1 MDEVINVGMNRR
13 NKTPEA
19 VKATANGS
27 LKGNKKS
34 KHASESVARFIFL
47 ICAVVAILAVCSIT
61 IYMFIKGTESLKSVG
76 IADLLFKTVW
86 APTATPPAYGIVYI
100 ILSSIA
106 GTTLAILLGVPI
118 GLLTAVFLTEIAGKK
133 LAAVVQP
140 AVELLAAIPSVI
152 YGLLGLMLLN
162 PLLYKL
168 EKHVFANSTTHQYT
182 GGANLLAAVLVLAI
196 MILPTVINMSASA
209 IRAVPMNLRATSLA
223 LGATKIQT
231 IFKVVVPAAK
241 SGIIT
246 GIVLGIGRALG
257 EAMAINLVAGGSVN
271 LPLPFNSV
279 RFLTTQIV
287 SEMYEGFAKENA
299 RAAGQANYQE
309 GKAWNEKYYSDGHSD
324 WTYYNSDYYYQCND
338 TNAALRESAWKMTE
352 KWELGGI
359 DCDEIEA
366 NSSLTLDGGFD
377 FNSIWNSDFRNQV
390 GRRNP

>member
-1 MDEVINVGMNRR
+1 MDEVINVGMNRI

-168 EKHVFANSTTHQYT
+168 EKYVFANSTTHQYT

-287 SEMYEGFAKENA
+287 SEMSYADGVHRQVLFTVGLVLYIFIMIINLIITFMQKKGEK
-299 RAAGQANYQE
+299 AN
-309 GKAWNEKYYSDGHSD
+309 G
-324 WTYYNSDYYYQCND
+324 
-338 TNAALRESAWKMTE
+338 
-352 KWELGGI
+352 
-359 DCDEIEA
+359 
-366 NSSLTLDGGFD
+366 
-377 FNSIWNSDFRNQV
+377 
-390 GRRNP
+390 

>member
-1 MDEVINVGMNRR
+1 MDEVINVGMNKI

-118 GLLTAVFLTEIAGKK
+118 GLLTAVFLT
-133 LAAVVQP
+133 AVVQP

-287 SEMYEGFAKENA
+287 SEMSYADGVHRQVLFTVGLVLYIFIMIINLIITFMQKKGEK
-299 RAAGQANYQE
+299 AN
-309 GKAWNEKYYSDGHSD
+309 G
-324 WTYYNSDYYYQCND
+324 
-338 TNAALRESAWKMTE
+338 
-352 KWELGGI
+352 
-359 DCDEIEA
+359 
-366 NSSLTLDGGFD
+366 
-377 FNSIWNSDFRNQV
+377 
-390 GRRNP
+390 

>member
-1 MDEVINVGMNRR
+1 MDEVINVGMNRI

-118 GLLTAVFLTEIAGKK
+118 GLLTAVFLTEIAG
-133 LAAVVQP
+133 VVQP

-287 SEMYEGFAKENA
+287 SEMSYADGVHRQVLFTVGLVLYIFIMIINLIITFMQKK
-299 RAAGQANYQE
+299 G
-309 GKAWNEKYYSDGHSD
+309 EKVNG
-324 WTYYNSDYYYQCND
+324 
-338 TNAALRESAWKMTE
+338 
-352 KWELGGI
+352 
-359 DCDEIEA
+359 
-366 NSSLTLDGGFD
+366 
-377 FNSIWNSDFRNQV
+377 
-390 GRRNP
+390 

>member
-1 MDEVINVGMNRR
+1 MDEVINVGMNRI
-13 NKTPEA
+13 NKTPAA
-19 VKATANGS
+19 VKVTANGS

-133 LAAVVQP
+133 LAAVVPAVCQP

-257 EAMAINLVAGGSVN
+257 EAMAINLLAGGSVN

-287 SEMYEGFAKENA
+287 SEMSYADGVHRQVLFTVGLVLYIFIMIINLIITFMQKKGEK
-299 RAAGQANYQE
+299 AN
-309 GKAWNEKYYSDGHSD
+309 G
-324 WTYYNSDYYYQCND
+324 
-338 TNAALRESAWKMTE
+338 
-352 KWELGGI
+352 
-359 DCDEIEA
+359 
-366 NSSLTLDGGFD
+366 
-377 FNSIWNSDFRNQV
+377 
-390 GRRNP
+390 